1 MSLGD
6 TIRHGAKWV
15 FIGNT
20 GSQVVNFGLGLILA
34 RLMMPAEFGMVAT
47 ILIFTNPA
55 GFVAG
60 GGMEQTIV
68 CAKEADK
75 HDYDL

>member
-1 MSLGD
+1 M
-6 TIRHGAKWV
+6 
-15 FIGNT
+15 
-20 GSQVVNFGLGLILA
+20 
-34 RLMMPAEFGMVAT
+34 AT
-47 ILIFTNPA
+47 ILIFTNLA

>member
-1 MSLGD
+1 M
-6 TIRHGAKWV
+6 
-15 FIGNT
+15 
-20 GSQVVNFGLGLILA
+20 
-34 RLMMPAEFGMVAT
+34 AT

-68 CAKEADK
+68 RAKEADK